1 MQVTLENNQKI
12 TILPRG
18 GLVVRTLSGL
28 LQFGAPP
35 ETIKDTML
43 LPEGVPS
50 TFLLPGKLFH
60 VAKGIAVAELEFPIY
75 YNYFLKNKKVFV
87 ICSQEQKDQL
97 LAVLQES
104 VFGPEHLN
112 IANDFAKGESD
123 PTLPDMHKE
132 MKFFSGSRQMSD
144 IVEFGIFQNNEYN
157 WNGVVVR
164 RAENLGFFIYE
175 NFNLMANLPW
185 SIEYNIRYDIGQRL
199 ALPFEAPDFA
209 ITCLGPSHGFD
220 PKDNTSGFIL
230 WLSGRGI
237 MIDPPVNSTEWLRAS
252 NVNPKLITH
261 VILTHC
267 HADHDAGTFQKI
279 LEENTITIHTTKTVM
294 DSFLRKYSAMTQIS
308 SDRLRDLFYFKK
320 ILINEPI
327 YIEHGEFIFHY
338 ALHSIPTI
346 GFKMRYQNQSF
357 VYSSDHLNDPKQIK
371 KIAENNIFSQ
381 GRLQALIDFPWES
394 NIIYHEAGIPPLH
407 TPIQYLVS
415 LPREIQKKIT
425 VYHISEKD
433 FPKEGH
439 ELRLA
444 KFGMEN
450 TLFPEIEKNKFAQAI
465 SILDVMVHV
474 DLFSNFSASKARDFL
489 ALVEKRRYKKG
500 EKIIEKGTMGNE
512 FYMIASGVVSILGT
526 ESSFEKKLEKYD
538 YFGESSLVTEQPRAA
553 EAIAETDVDLLL
565 IDKKTFFYF
574 IEGTQL
580 EKTLQHLAKTRQS
593 NSWDVLNHSPVF
605 NAMTSYQKNQIE
617 LIMHKYNFIK
627 NEKLLF
633 HGQTDYYCYILIE
646 GEVDTIKNG
655 RKIKK
660 DQTGS
665 FIGDVYAVE
674 KRRPISVDVFARSNG
689 SAYKIDSKEMAE
701 FLHNN
706 PGVYMRLLQ
715 ETI

>member
-1 MQVTLENNQKI
+1 MDTQKEYKVI
-12 TILPRG
+12 KLPRG
-18 GLVVRTLSGL
+18 GVVVKTSAGL
-28 LQFGAPP
+28 LQFGSPP

-50 TFLLPGKLFH
+50 AFLLPGKLFH
-60 VAKGIAVAELEFPIY
+60 VEKGIAVAELEFPIY
-75 YNYFLKNKKVFV
+75 YNYFLKNQKVFI
-87 ICSQEQKDQL
+87 ICTQEQKEQL
-97 LAVLQES
+97 LAILQES

-112 IANDFAKGESD
+112 IENDFAMGESD
-123 PTLPDMHKE
+123 PALPDMYKE
-132 MKFFSGSRQMSD
+132 TKFFSGSREMSD
-144 IVEFGIFQNNEYN
+144 IVEFGVFQNDEYN

-164 RAENLGFFIYE
+164 RKKNLGFFIYE
-175 NFNLMANLPW
+175 NLNLATTLPW

-199 ALPFEAPDFA
+199 ATPFEAPDFA

-237 MIDPPVNSTEWLRAS
+237 MIDPPVNSTEWLRSS

-279 LEENTITIHTTKTVM
+279 LEENTITIHTTETVM
-294 DSFLRKYSAMTQIS
+294 DSFLRKYSAMTKIS
-308 SDRLRDLFYFKK
+308 SERLRELFYFKK
-320 ILINEPI
+320 VLVNEPI

-346 GFKMRYQNQSF
+346 GFKMRYQNQTF
-357 VYSSDHLNDPKQIK
+357 VYSSDHLNDPEQIK
-371 KIAENNIFSQ
+371 KIAQSNIFSN
-381 GRLQALIDFPWES
+381 GRLQALLDFPWDS
-394 NIIYHEAGIPPLH
+394 NIIYHEAGIAPLH
-407 TPIQYLVS
+407 TPIEYLIS
-415 LPREIQKKIT
+415 LPKEIQKKVT
-425 VYHISEKD
+425 VYHIAEKD
-433 FPKEGH
+433 FPKNGH
-439 ELRLA
+439 DLRLA
-444 KFGMEN
+444 KFGIKN
-450 TLFPEIEKNKFAQAI
+450 TLFPKVEKSKFAKAI

-489 ALVEKRRYKKG
+489 ALVEKRSYKKG
-500 EKIIEKGTMGNE
+500 ERIIEKGTMGNE

-553 EAIAETDVDLLL
+553 EVIAETDVDLLF

-605 NAMTSYQKNQIE
+605 SAMTSYQKNQIE
-617 LIMHKYNFIK
+617 LVMHKYNFTK

-633 HGQTDYYCYILIE
+633 HDQSNYSCFILID
-646 GEVDTIKNG
+646 GEVDVLKNG
-655 RKIKK
+655 RRVKK
-660 DQTGS
+660 NQTGS
-665 FIGDVYAVE
+665 FIGDVYAIE
-674 KRRPISVDVFARSNG
+674 KKSSISIEAFARSDG
-689 SAYKIDSKEMAE
+689 SAYKINGNDMAE
-701 FLHNN
+701 FLYNN

-715 ETI
+715 KTI